1 MTTGPYRLVRHPAYA
16 GAILIFAGIGIGLAN
31 VVSIVVCTALPAAGY
46 AERIPR
52 EEALLRERLG
62 EPYAD
67 YAAGTHRLVPGLW

>member
-1 MTTGPYRLVRHPAYA
+1 VTTGPYRLVRHPAYA

-31 VVSIVVCTALPAAGY
+31 IVSIVLCTALPAAGY

-52 EEALLRERLG
+52 EEALLCERLG

-67 YAAGTHRLVPGLW
+67 YAAGTRRLVPRVW